1 MTSISPTFE
10 RIDATGT
17 DLVGAFSLVEAAD
30 AVDLEDGAKG
40 SIVCLSAPGV
50 PALQAAAANGKSVVY
65 DSDQPTGLR
74 GGERRRMIG
83 SPPTSF
89 ASSWNSSSAESGPL
103 HSVTIPGGTLKVGDA
118 IFVRGWGG
126 VSTTGAPNFTLRNKF
141 NDGVSSQAIGTIS
154 SGSPGSG
161 ASNALCTCEGCYIVQ
176 AIGASGAIAGYQK
189 GTNGTSTT
197 DGHRGHGT
205 ITIDTTADI
214 DVEHT
219 AQFSVPSVS
228 NAYVAEGLVVE
239 IVSED

>member
-1 MTSISPTFE
+1 MTSLSPTFE

-17 DLVGAFSLVEAAD
+17 DLVGAFSLVEPAD

-50 PALQAAAANGKSVVY
+50 PALQAAAADGKSVVY

-83 SPPTSF
+83 SPPTAF
-89 ASSWNSSSAESGPL
+89 ASSWNNSAAESGPL
-103 HSVTIPGGTLKVGDA
+103 HTITIPGGTLKVGDV
-118 IFVRGWGG
+118 IFVRAWGG
-126 VSTTGAPNFTLRNKF
+126 VSTTGAPNFALRNKF
-141 NDGVSSQAIGTIS
+141 NDGVTSQAIGTVT
-154 SGSPGSG
+154 SGSPG
-161 ASNALCTCEGCYIVQ
+161 ASSSALCTCEGCYIVQ
-176 AIGASGAIAGYQK
+176 AVGAAGAIAGYQK
-189 GTNGTSTT
+189 GTNGSATS
-197 DGHRGHGT
+197 DGHRAHGT
-205 ITIDTTADI
+205 ITIDTDSDI

-219 AQFSVPSVS
+219 AQFGVASVL